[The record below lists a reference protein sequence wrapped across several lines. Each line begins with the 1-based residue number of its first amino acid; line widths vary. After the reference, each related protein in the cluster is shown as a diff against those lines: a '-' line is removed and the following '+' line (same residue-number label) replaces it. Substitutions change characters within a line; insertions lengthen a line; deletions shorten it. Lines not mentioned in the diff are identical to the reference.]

1 MKESLK
7 VGVSGV
13 RGVVGESFTPQLAA
27 TFAQAF
33 GAFVGRGPVVIG
45 RDTRPSG
52 IMLEQAVIA
61 GLQSVGCTPVLLGIV
76 PTPTLLVATK
86 ALGARGG
93 IAITASHNA
102 AEWNALKF
110 VNRAGL
116 FLDETRA
123 GELYDLYHQGEFP
136 LVPEAE
142 LPGLTTEQGAF
153 ARHMERIASYVDVAA
168 IRTRHF
174 KVAVDCVNGVGAV
187 YTPDWLSEALGCEVV
202 ALHDQPS
209 GIFARG
215 PEPVPENLGQLG
227 QLVRRHG
234 CALGFA
240 HDPDG
245 DRLALLDEY
254 GQPLGEDFTLALA
267 AWQVLERHALGPVVT
282 TVSTSLCVDAVA
294 KKFGQD
300 VIRTK
305 IGEINVVEKILH
317 LGAPVGGEGSGG
329 VIVPAVHPCR
339 CAYIAMALV
348 LELLATQRRP
358 VSLLCGEIPHYHIAK
373 TKLPI
378 VADTAPELLRR
389 LRRRFEERGAQISL
403 LDGVHANF
411 GARWVNVRRSNT
423 EPVLRVTAEA
433 ATVAEANALVR
444 DALEDLRR

>member
-52 IMLEQAVIA
+52 TMLELAVIA
-61 GLQSVGCTPVLLGIV
+61 GLQSVGCTPVLLGVV
-76 PTPTLLVATK
+76 PTPTLLLATK
-86 ALGARGG
+86 ELGARGG

-110 VNRAGL
+110 VDRAGL

-123 GELYDLYHQGEFP
+123 GELYDLYHQGDFP

-142 LPGLTTEQGAF
+142 LPGLTAGPDAF
-153 ARHMERIASYVDVAA
+153 ARHALRIAGYVDSAA
-168 IRTRHF
+168 IRARRF
-174 KVAVDCVNGVGAV
+174 KVAVDCVNGVGAI
-187 YTPDWLSEALGCEVV
+187 YTPAWLRESLGCEVV
-202 ALHDQPS
+202 ALHDQPT
-209 GIFARG
+209 GFFERG
-215 PEPVPENLGQLG
+215 PEPVPENLKRLG
-227 QLVRRHG
+227 AAVREHG
-234 CALGFA
+234 CAVGFA

-245 DRLALLDEY
+245 DRLALVDEA

-267 AWQVLERHALGPVVT
+267 AWQVLERHARGPVVT

-294 KKFGQD
+294 RKFGVD
-300 VIRTK
+300 IIRTK
-305 IGEINVVEKILH
+305 IGEINVVEKMLQ

-339 CAYIAMALV
+339 CAYIAMALL
-348 LELLATQRRP
+348 LELLTAQGRP
-358 VSLLCGEIPHYHIAK
+358 LSALRAEIPKYHVAK
-373 TKLPI
+373 LKRNI
-378 VADTAPELLRR
+378 SSDAAPELLRR
-389 LRRRFEERGAQISL
+389 LRRRCEERGARISL
-403 LDGVHANF
+403 LDGVHADF
-411 GARWVNVRRSNT
+411 GDRWINVRRSNT
-423 EPVLRVTAEA
+423 EPVLRLTAEA
-433 ATVAEANALVR
+433 PTPAAAEELLSEAL
-444 DALEDLRR
+444 AILGC

>member
-13 RGVVGESFTPQLAA
+13 RGVVGESFTPQLAT

-33 GAFVGRGPVVIG
+33 GAFVGRGPVVVG

-52 IMLEQAVIA
+52 TMLEQAVIA
-61 GLQSVGCTPVLLGIV
+61 GLQSVGCTPLLLGIV
-76 PTPTLLVATK
+76 PTPTLLLATK
-86 ALGARGG
+86 ELGARGG

-142 LPGLTTEQGAF
+142 LPGVATALDPF
-153 ARHMERIASYVDVAA
+153 ARHAARIASYVDTGA
-168 IRTRHF
+168 IRARRF
-174 KVAVDCVNGVGAV
+174 KVAVDCVNGVGALF
-187 YTPDWLSEALGCEVV
+187 TPAWLREALGCEVV
-202 ALHDQPS
+202 ALHDQPT
-209 GIFARG
+209 GFFERG
-215 PEPVPENLGQLG
+215 PEPVPEHLTRLSAA
-227 QLVRRHG
+227 VREHG
-234 CALGFA
+234 CAVGFA

-245 DRLALLDEY
+245 DRLALVDEG

-267 AWQVLERHALGPVVT
+267 AWQVLERHARGTVVT

-294 KKFGQD
+294 RKFG
-300 VIRTK
+300 VEVVRTK
-305 IGEINVVEKILH
+305 IGEINVVEKILQ

-329 VIVPAVHPCR
+329 VIVPAMHPCR
-339 CAYIAMALV
+339 CAYIAMALI
-348 LELLATQRRP
+348 LELLAAQGRALSALRA
-358 VSLLCGEIPHYHIAK
+358 EIPEFHVAK
-373 TKLPI
+373 TKLT
-378 VADTAPELLRR
+378 VSGDAAPELLRR
-389 LRRRFEERGAQISL
+389 LRRRFEEQGARISL
-403 LDGVHANF
+403 LDGVHADF
-411 GARWVNVRRSNT
+411 GDRWINVRRSNT

-433 ATVAEANALVR
+433 ASAAAADALLR
-444 DALEDLRR
+444 DALDELRR

>member
-52 IMLEQAVIA
+52 TMLEQAVIA

-76 PTPTLLVATK
+76 PTPTLLLATRE
-86 ALGARGG
+86 LGARGG
-93 IAITASHNA
+93 IAITASHNT

-123 GELYDLYHQGEFP
+123 GELYDLYHQGNFP

-142 LPGLTTEQGAF
+142 LPGITTEQGAF
-153 ARHMERIASYVDVAA
+153 ARHAARIAGYVDVAA
-168 IRTRHF
+168 IRARRF

-187 YTPDWLSEALGCEVV
+187 FTPAWLRDALGCEVI
-202 ALHDQPS
+202 ALHDRPT
-209 GIFARG
+209 GCFERG
-215 PEPVPENLGQLG
+215 PEPVPENLSRLG
-227 QLVRRHG
+227 AVVREQG
-234 CALGFA
+234 CVAGFA

-245 DRLALLDEY
+245 DRLALVNEQ
-254 GQPLGEDFTLALA
+254 GVPLGEDFTLALA
-267 AWQVLERHALGPVVT
+267 AWQVLERHARGPVVA

-294 KKFGQD
+294 KKFGSE
-300 VIRTK
+300 VVRTK
-305 IGEINVVEKILH
+305 IGEINVVEKILQ

-339 CAYIAMALV
+339 CAYISMALV
-348 LELLATQRRP
+348 LELLAMQHR
-358 VSLLCGEIPHYHIAK
+358 SLGAVRADIPEFHVAK
-373 TKLPI
+373 TKLNI
-378 VADTAPELLRR
+378 SGDAAPELLRR
-389 LRRRFEERGAQISL
+389 LRRRLEERGAKISL
-403 LDGVHANF
+403 LDGVHADF
-411 GARWVNVRRSNT
+411 GDRWLSVRRSNT

-433 ATVAEANALVR
+433 ATAAAAGELVR
-444 DALEDLRR
+444 GALDELRR